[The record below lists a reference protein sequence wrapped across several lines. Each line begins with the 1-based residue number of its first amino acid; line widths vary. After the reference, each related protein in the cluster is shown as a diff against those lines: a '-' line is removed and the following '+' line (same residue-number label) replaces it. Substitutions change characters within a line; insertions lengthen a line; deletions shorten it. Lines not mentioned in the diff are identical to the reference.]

1 MPLNA
6 LCHVAIKTAAQPIL
20 DFPTGAARLDSAKTP
35 T

>member
-6 LCHVAIKTAAQPIL
+6 LCHVAIKTAAQPIRG
-20 DFPTGAARLDSAKTP
+20 FPAGAARLDSAKTR